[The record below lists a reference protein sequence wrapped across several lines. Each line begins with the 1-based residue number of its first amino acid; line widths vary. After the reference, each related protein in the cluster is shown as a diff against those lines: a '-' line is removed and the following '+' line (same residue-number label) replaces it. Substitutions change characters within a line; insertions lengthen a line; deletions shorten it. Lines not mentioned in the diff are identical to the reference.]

1 MRLIQCEQGTKEW
14 LAARVA
20 IPTGSMFGV
29 ARKRLKTGPNK
40 GQLAAVS
47 REYAFRLACERIS
60 GVALDEN
67 GFENYAMRRGHE
79 LEPEARLLHEE
90 AKGVLVQQIGFITDD
105 DGLFG
110 VSVDGLIGNDGISE
124 YKCFI
129 APAKLMPIL
138 IDGDLSDVMDQIQGG
153 LWITG
158 RQWSHFVL
166 YCPALKP
173 VGKHLTIIEV
183 ERDEAYIEELKAD
196 MWHFKG
202 VVDHYVEILT
212 DQPEAAI
219 EAPEPESVQT
229 EEQAAFSF

>member
-1 MRLIQCEQGTKEW
+1 MRLIKCEQGTPEW
-14 LAARVA
+14 LAARIA
-20 IPTGSMFGV
+20 RPTGSMFGV
-29 ARKRLKTGPNK
+29 ARKRLKTGPRK
-40 GQLAAVS
+40 GDFATDTRQ
-47 REYAFRLACERIS
+47 YAFRLACERIS
-60 GVALDEN
+60 GVALDED

-90 AKGVLVQQIGFITDD
+90 AKGVLVQQVGFITDD

-158 RQWSHFVL
+158 RQWAHFVL
-166 YCPALKP
+166 YCPALEP
-173 VGKHLTIIEV
+173 IGKHLTIIEV
-183 ERDEAYIEELKAD
+183 QRDEEYITGLEAD
-196 MWHFKG
+196 MWKFKG
-202 VVDHYVEILT
+202 LVDHYVEVLT
-212 DQPEAAI
+212 DQPEAP
-219 EAPEPESVQT
+219 EETPEPA
-229 EEQAAFSF
+229 EEQTAFSF